1 MAANSSGSAK
11 PRNRGK
17 GRPFEKGKSGNPTGR
32 PKESEETKQAKR
44 DALEMLRAA
53 APDAVA
59 LLLNVMQDSSVKL
72 DLRTKCAESV
82 MDRVYGKASQPIE
95 GSFGA
100 EIRVVIDSGDD
111 LSG

>member
-1 MAANSSGSAK
+1 MPASK
-11 PRNRGK
+11 
-17 GRPFEKGKSGNPTGR
+17 EKSGNKAKKNGTSFKPGQSGNPAGR
-32 PKESEETKQAKR
+32 PKMSEEAKQASR

-100 EIRVVIDSGDD
+100 EIKVVIDSGDD

>member
-59 LLLNVMQDSSVKL
+59 LLLQVMQDESAKL
-72 DLRTKCAESV
+72 DLRVKCAESV
-82 MDRVYGKASQPIE
+82 AYRVFGKAAQPIE
-95 GSFGA
+95 GNLGA
-100 EIRVVIDSGDD
+100 EIKIVMEGLEEYGR
-111 LSG
+111 